1 MIFKDYY
8 KILSLETNRVSSE
21 EIKNAYRKAA
31 KKYHPDRVAT
41 EDEETRLRAERLF
54 KMVGEAK
61 DMIFKYRG
69 IK

>member
-1 MIFKDYY
+1 M
-8 KILSLETNRVSSE
+8 
-21 EIKNAYRKAA
+21 A

>member
-1 MIFKDYY
+1 MADKRDYY
-8 KILSLETNRVSSE
+8 EVLGVD
-21 EIKNAYRKAA
+21 KNADDAALKKAYRALA